1 MVVTTSGTSSKGVRL
16 EKLPPEFLPRVSFK
30 DSHMIVVMKKL
41 DVRQMECGIITL
53 CWSENKIHVIE
64 K

>member
-1 MVVTTSGTSSKGVRL
+1 MRL

-53 CWSENKIHVIE
+53 CWSEKKIPVIE